1 MADVVVVE
9 LDADVDVVDDVVVL
23 DDVAVVVPSAH
34 SLNELGEDWRSTNA
48 AEIAWRP

>member
-1 MADVVVVE
+1 MVVVSEVDVADVVVVE

-34 SLNELGEDWRSTNA
+34 SLNGKS
-48 AEIAWRP
+48 